1 MLSSVDFPAP
11 EGPIIVTNSPG
22 WISRLILRNKKNLF
36 GPASTTFSRFR
47 SCIKGS
53 TSAPCGS
60 NGESHPYLSARSG
73 DSNPVSLVPQGG
85 DWIHAHSAP
94 RGKVG
99 RQCGNG
105 R

>member
-11 EGPIIVTNSPG
+11 EGPIVVTNSPG

-60 NGESHPYLSARSG
+60 NSESRLYLSACCG
-73 DSNPVSLVPQGG
+73 GANPVSLIPQGG
-85 DWIHAHSAP
+85 DRIHVHGAP
-94 RGKVG
+94 CRKVG
-99 RQCGNG
+99 RQCG
-105 R
+105 